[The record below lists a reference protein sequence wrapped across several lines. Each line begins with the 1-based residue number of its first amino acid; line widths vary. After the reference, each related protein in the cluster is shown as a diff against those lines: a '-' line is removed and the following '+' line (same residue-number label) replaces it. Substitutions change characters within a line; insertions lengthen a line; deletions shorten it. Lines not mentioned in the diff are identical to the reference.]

1 MAFSFFMFV
10 DKKRKRGIN
19 MNNMTV
25 FTKDFFDV
33 VKPLSTMARKAAV
46 NEENGVDTYIFEA
59 QGARCRL
66 HAYMIEVGVDD
77 SRPSTEII
85 WNNIPLFGEKSRF
98 NVETYEMEP
107 YTYGLYSTFTEAI
120 HALSKKLSNKEV
132 KITSEKSK
140 EAAC

>member
-1 MAFSFFMFV
+1 
-10 DKKRKRGIN
+10 

-66 HAYMIEVGVDD
+66 HAYMIEVVVDD

-107 YTYGLYSTFTEAI
+107 YTYGLYSTFTQTNAWKPPRFLDCGNSVCI
-120 HALSKKLSNKEV
+120 
-132 KITSEKSK
+132 
-140 EAAC
+140 

>member
-10 DKKRKRGIN
+10 EKKEREEKN

-33 VKPLSTMARKAAV
+33 VKPLSAMARKAAF

-59 QGARCRL
+59 QGAKCIL

-85 WNNIPLFGEKSRF
+85 WNNILLFGEKSRF

-132 KITSEKSK
+132 IITSEKSK
-140 EAAC
+140 EAAL

>member
-1 MAFSFFMFV
+1 
-10 DKKRKRGIN
+10 
-19 MNNMTV
+19 MNNMTVV

-33 VKPLSTMARKAAV
+33 VKPLSAMARKAAI

-59 QGARCRL
+59 QGAKCRL

-98 NVETYEMEP
+98 NRETHEMEP

-120 HALSKKLSNKEV
+120 NALSKKLSNKEV
-132 KITSEKSK
+132 IITSEKSK
-140 EAAC
+140 EAAL

>member
-1 MAFSFFMFV
+1 
-10 DKKRKRGIN
+10 

-33 VKPLSTMARKAAV
+33 IKPLSVMARKAV
-46 NEENGVDTYIFEA
+46 INEENGVDTYIFEA

-85 WNNIPLFGEKSRF
+85 WNNIPLFGEKSKF
-98 NVETYEMEP
+98 NMETYEMEP
-107 YTYGLYSTFTEAI
+107 YTYGLYPTFAEAI
-120 HALSKKLSNKEV
+120 NALSKKLSNKEV
-132 KITSEKSK
+132 IITSE
-140 EAAC
+140 

>member
-10 DKKRKRGIN
+10 EKKEREEKN

-33 VKPLSTMARKAAV
+33 VKPLSAMARKAAF

-59 QGARCRL
+59 QGATCIL

-132 KITSEKSK
+132 IITSEKSK
-140 EAAC
+140 EAAL

>member
-1 MAFSFFMFV
+1 
-10 DKKRKRGIN
+10 

-33 VKPLSTMARKAAV
+33 IKSLSTMARKAAF

-98 NVETYEMEP
+98 NAETYEMQP
-107 YTYGLYSTFTEAI
+107 YTYGLYPTFAEAI
-120 HALSKKLSNKEV
+120 NALSKKLSNKEV
-132 KITSEKSK
+132 IITSEKSK
-140 EAAC
+140 EAAL

>member
-1 MAFSFFMFV
+1 
-10 DKKRKRGIN
+10 

-66 HAYMIEVGVDD
+66 HAYMKESMIRVHQ
-77 SRPSTEII
+77 
-85 WNNIPLFGEKSRF
+85 L
-98 NVETYEMEP
+98 
-107 YTYGLYSTFTEAI
+107 
-120 HALSKKLSNKEV
+120 KLSGT
-132 KITSEKSK
+132 IFHYLEKNPDLM
-140 EAAC
+140 

>member
-10 DKKRKRGIN
+10 EKKEREEKN

-33 VKPLSTMARKAAV
+33 VKPLSAMARKAAF

-59 QGARCRL
+59 QGAKCTL

-85 WNNIPLFGEKSRF
+85 WNNILLFGEKSRF

-132 KITSEKSK
+132 IITSEKSK
-140 EAAC
+140 EAAL